1 MRRRKCE
8 FDFREGDVG
17 RRRAGS
23 EGGEEE
29 RDGLPEWCTDEE
41 EGEMGTFDS
50 SGAFMCVKVRRRFQ
64 HADL

>member
-1 MRRRKCE
+1 MVRRRT
-8 FDFREGDVG
+8 
-17 RRRAGS
+17 GS

-50 SGAFMCVKVRRRFQ
+50 SGAFMCVKVRQRFRCSGV
-64 HADL
+64 